1 MINIVMM
8 YCYKQ
13 ANQFLTFHTQVTIKV
28 IGLRLYPW
36 VVFTPDMR
44 AWFGL
49 NPPMGK
55 GETMRETSQLGGGKV
70 IYRCP
75 RTTRG

>member
-13 ANQFLTFHTQVTIKV
+13 AKSSLTFHTQVTIVV
-28 IGLRLYPW
+28 IGLRLDPW
-36 VVFTPDMR
+36 VIFTPDMR

-49 NPPMGK
+49 NPPMGR
-55 GETMRETSQLGGGKV
+55 GENMRETSQLGGEKV

-75 RTTRG
+75 RTTRS

>member
-1 MINIVMM
+1 M
-8 YCYKQ
+8 
-13 ANQFLTFHTQVTIKV
+13 HTSHHRV

-36 VVFTPDMR
+36 VIFTPDRR

-55 GETMRETSQLGGGKV
+55 GDTMRETSQLGGEKV

-75 RTTRG
+75 RTTRRLSSTSRSPA